1 MLQLVHLE
9 SLWVLYAAV
18 GDDPRK
24 RFESLLGEDWK
35 VAIKRLDGAGKIEW
49 LAF

>member
-1 MLQLVHLE
+1 VHLE
-9 SLWVLYAAV
+9 SLWVLYAVV

-24 RFESLLGEDWK
+24 RFESLFKEDWE
-35 VAIKRLDGAGKIEW
+35 VAIKVLDGAGKIEW